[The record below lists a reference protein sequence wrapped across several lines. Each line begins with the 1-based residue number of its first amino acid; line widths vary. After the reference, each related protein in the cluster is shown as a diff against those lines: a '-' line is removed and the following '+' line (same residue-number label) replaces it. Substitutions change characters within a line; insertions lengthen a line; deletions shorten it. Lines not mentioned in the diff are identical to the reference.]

1 METMPDPISTAAET
15 PEETPDTP
23 AWRLVGE
30 VLNTYAIV
38 ERGDE
43 VWLIDKHAAHE
54 RMNFDRLKAM
64 HHKPMSQLL
73 LQPLVLRL
81 EPEETQV
88 LLEQRPLLEEFA
100 FAVEDFGG
108 GSLIVR
114 QAPDYLPLEQIES
127 ALGELAGRLLT
138 CGTADPESARDE
150 VLHTMAC
157 KAAIKGG
164 WKNGEEELRKV
175 CQAVMDDQVRYCPHG
190 RPVAI
195 KMTRKDLEKQFKR
208 A

>member
-1 METMPDPISTAAET
+1 MEKDHPDDA
-15 PEETPDTP
+15 PDAP
-23 AWRLVGE
+23 DWRLAGE
-30 VLNTYAIV
+30 VLHTYVIV

-43 VWLIDKHAAHE
+43 VWFIDKHAAHE

-73 LQPLVLRL
+73 LTPKILRPS
-81 EPEETQV
+81 PEEHAV
-88 LLEQRPLLEEFA
+88 LTENLLLLAEFGFVA
-100 FAVEDFGG
+100 EDFGG

-114 QAPDYLPLEQIES
+114 QAPDYLPVEQIES
-127 ALGELAGRLLT
+127 ALCEIAAKLIAT
-138 CGTADPESARDE
+138 GTADPDAARDE

-157 KAAIKGG
+157 KSAIKGG
-164 WKNGEEELRKV
+164 WTSGEEELKAV
-175 CQAVMDDQVRYCPHG
+175 CAAVMNDEVRYCPHG

-195 KMTRKDLEKQFKR
+195 RMTKRDLEKQFKR

>member
-1 METMPDPISTAAET
+1 M
-15 PEETPDTP
+15 
-23 AWRLVGE
+23 LH
-30 VLNTYAIV
+30 TYAIV

-43 VWLIDKHAAHE
+43 VWFIDKHAAHE

-73 LQPLVLRL
+73 LTPKILRPS
-81 EPEETQV
+81 PEEHAV
-88 LLEQRPLLEEFA
+88 LTENLPLLAEFGFEA
-100 FAVEDFGG
+100 EDFGG

-114 QAPDYLPLEQIES
+114 QAPDYLPAEQIES
-127 ALGELAGRLLT
+127 ALCEIAARLIAT
-138 CGTADPESARDE
+138 GTADPDAARDE

-157 KAAIKGG
+157 KSG
-164 WKNGEEELRKV
+164 WISGEEELKAV
-175 CQAVMDDQVRYCPHG
+175 CAAVMRDEVRYCPHG

-195 KMTRKDLEKQFKR
+195 RMTKKDLEKQFKR